1 MTDMFENDEDAVSL
15 VSEDDEDMLG
25 NFVGETGI
33 LECQPLACD
42 ADCSIP
48 SSASP
53 AIDLSEDM
61 DDFVLLESEN
71 IDIRSTLDLTAVTV
85 LETSTTLVSPQ
96 EPSTFGIMGLYW
108 DAKFLQS
115 GVFIVPDHDRDEG
128 KAVEVRLRS
137 AAASANPPWTIRD
150 LLCYAV
156 EHGFRFRIMVP
167 LTAERTEHRDAISPP
182 TTLEVQSRDLAL
194 LVKQWRYAVE
204 KLLQA
209 RRSRAI
215 LFLGGIEARLAIS
228 IGGTPFLRS
237 AGNGV
242 DLTGHMYTTVTSDG
256 QTLADDAVTAD
267 EIRLLLGY
275 VALTPPQTTDR
286 SLWPSSEI
294 LRSKCPASFD
304 GDWNSR
310 CENLFQNI
318 LSEVNSA
325 KPQLRSRTQWGR
337 FIRHGGFAVSST
349 PSSDS
354 RLWAVEHEHLIDST
368 GCDWHGSGVPA
379 LL

>member
-1 MTDMFENDEDAVSL
+1 MFENDEDTVSL
-15 VSEDDEDMLG
+15 GSEDDEGMCG
-25 NFVGETGI
+25 NFVGETVT
-33 LECQPLACD
+33 LECQPLICD
-42 ADCSIP
+42 TDCSIP

-53 AIDLSEDM
+53 ATVLSEDI
-61 DDFVLLESEN
+61 DNVVLSESEAT
-71 IDIRSTLDLTAVTV
+71 DIRSTLKDLTAAAV
-85 LETSTTLVSPQ
+85 LETSMTLASISQ
-96 EPSTFGIMGLYW
+96 ELSIFGIMSLSW
-108 DAKFLQS
+108 DAKFLQL
-115 GVFIVPDHDRDEG
+115 GVLFIPDHDQDEG
-128 KAVEVRLRS
+128 KAVEVRLRT
-137 AAASANPPWTIRD
+137 AAACANPPWTTQD
-150 LLCYAV
+150 LLYYAV

-167 LTAERTEHRDAISPP
+167 LTAERIEHRDTISPP
-182 TTLEVQSRDLAL
+182 TTLEVQSKDLAL
-194 LVKQWRYAVE
+194 LVKQWRRAVE

-209 RRSRAI
+209 RRSRAF

-228 IGGTPFLRS
+228 IGGTPLLRS
-237 AGNGV
+237 AGSGV

-286 SLWPSSEI
+286 SLWPSSDI

-325 KPQLRSRTQWGR
+325 KPQLRSKTQWGR
-337 FIRHGGFAVSST
+337 FIRHGGFTVSST
-349 PSSDS
+349 PSPDS
-354 RLWAVEHEHLIDST
+354 RLWAVEHKHLVDST
-368 GCDWHGSGVPA
+368 GCDWHESGVPA